1 MALILKR
8 SNLLCSGSLGNRRRF
23 LPQAIRV
30 SFLNEKSA
38 ANDFV
43 IFAKANLDLSMMSV
57 VEFSPENNKIVGNSV
72 KKRIQCNLDFVTTCD
87 LVTIFQRPFSFYYIK
102 SFDLVTLCDLSSDS
116 FCGDKNCN

>member
-1 MALILKR
+1 MALILLKS
-8 SNLLCSGSLGNRRRF
+8 SNLLSSGSLGNRRRF

-57 VEFSPENNKIVGNSV
+57 VEFSPKMNKIVGNSE
-72 KKRIQCNLDFVTTCD
+72 KRRTVLTMAILVD
-87 LVTIFQRPFSFYYIK
+87 LVNNIDTYIFFDGKLGKSQILIYIG
-102 SFDLVTLCDLSSDS
+102 CP
-116 FCGDKNCN
+116 N

>member
-1 MALILKR
+1 MALILKS

-43 IFAKANLDLSMMSV
+43 IFAKANLDLNMISI
-57 VEFSPENNKIVGNSV
+57 VEFSPKYVETKFLVIL
-72 KKRIQCNLDFVTTCD
+72 KR
-87 LVTIFQRPFSFYYIK
+87 
-102 SFDLVTLCDLSSDS
+102 
-116 FCGDKNCN
+116 GNCNVNVGYIWSIMD